1 MMNNTVALRKQ
12 LHNVFL
18 IVDDEYEMRAAPDN
32 VKKQAE
38 KEVKLLSQLNH
49 ANIVK
54 YRESFIGEYE
64 LLLGMTHK
72 FSYGCLTY
80 HVIIIVIIP
89 TKQKK
94 LLYM

>member
-1 MMNNTVALRKQ
+1 MN
-12 LHNVFL
+12 
-18 IVDDEYEMRAAPDN
+18 MRAAPDN

-64 LLLGMTHK
+64 WLLGMIHK

-80 HVIIIVIIP
+80 HLIIKELTP

-94 LLYM
+94 ILYM